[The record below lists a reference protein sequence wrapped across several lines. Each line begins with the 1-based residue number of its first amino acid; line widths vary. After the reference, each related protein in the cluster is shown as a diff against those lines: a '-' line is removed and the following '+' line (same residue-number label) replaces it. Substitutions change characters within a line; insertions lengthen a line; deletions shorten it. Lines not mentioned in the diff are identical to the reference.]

1 MIKNAFY
8 LVKSF
13 IFYTLHI
20 YITYFT
26 LCYNAFYFMLKS
38 LFVLEK
44 RLNKKAKVNFE
55 IYDVTEWT
63 PNNYNAHL
71 TQYFGK

>member
-13 IFYTLHI
+13 IFYTL
-20 YITYFT
+20 YILLYVTM
-26 LCYNAFYFMLKS
+26 LFYFMLKS
-38 LFVLEK
+38 LFVLEN

>member
-13 IFYTLHI
+13 IFYTL
-20 YITYFT
+20 YILLYVTM
-26 LCYNAFYFMLKS
+26 LFYFMLKS
-38 LFVLEK
+38 LFVLEN
-44 RLNKKAKVNFE
+44 RLNKKANVNFE

>member
-1 MIKNAFY
+1 
-8 LVKSF
+8 
-13 IFYTLHI
+13 
-20 YITYFT
+20 
-26 LCYNAFYFMLKS
+26 MLKS
-38 LFVLEK
+38 LFVLEN

>member
-13 IFYTLHI
+13 IFYTL
-20 YITYFT
+20 YILLYVTM
-26 LCYNAFYFMLKS
+26 LFYFMLKS